1 MDPGTAI
8 AGFGVVDGGAGRG
21 VRPSLIECGV
31 IRTSARETL
40 PERLRV
46 VHDGIAEL
54 IQRHHPD
61 ILSVEGTFYARNARS
76 TIVLSHARGVIL
88 LAAAE
93 AGLPVAEYSPAVVKH
108 TVVGRGAAAKPQ
120 VGYMVAQLLRLTRA
134 PSPADAAD
142 AVAIALTHLLKRGP
156 MTGRTAGR

>member
-31 IRTSARETL
+31 IRTTARETL

-46 VHDGIAEL
+46 VHDGITEL
-54 IQRHHPD
+54 IQRHRPD
-61 ILSVEGTFYARNARS
+61 VLSVEGIFYARNVRS
-76 TIVLSHARGVIL
+76 TIVLGHARGVIL

-108 TVVGRGAAAKPQ
+108 TVVGRGAATKPQ

-156 MTGRTAGR
+156 AAARSVAR